1 MKLEARFKLI
11 KGDFTLN
18 SNLATAISGVTGLF
32 GPSGSGKT
40 TFLRCLAGLERA
52 TQGYLRFGDDIWQ
65 DEAKNIFLPP
75 HQRPVGVVFQEN
87 RLFKHLTV
95 KDNLLFGRKRSK
107 NQKSSISWDGVVQIL
122 ELEPLLNRHPQGLSG
137 GEQQRVAI
145 GRAIL
150 SNPELLIMD
159 EPLASMDQTGSR
171 RILGFIS
178 SLQNQLQLP
187 ILHVSHDMGEILQL
201 ADYLAVMESGEIIA
215 TGPISDM
222 MTSLELPLAHR
233 SDASTVLTARVV
245 AHDPSYHLNHL
256 EFGEPAQRLFIANNN
271 LAIGDKVRVRIFAR
285 DVSLALDHPSNTSIL
300 NLFPAQVVEVAQENP
315 AQYVVKLMVGNSP
328 ILARITKKSL
338 QSLSI
343 KKGLSLIAQVKSIAL
358 ER

>member
-1 MKLEARFKLI
+1 MKLEARFNLT
-11 KGDFTLN
+11 KGDFTLT
-18 SNLATAISGVTGLF
+18 SQLSTAISGVTGLF

-52 TQGYLRFGDDIWQ
+52 DTGYVHFGDDIWQ
-65 DEAKNIFLPP
+65 DDSRGIFLAP

-95 KDNLLFGRKRSK
+95 KENLLFGRKRSK
-107 NQKSSISWDGVVQIL
+107 TKKASISWDGVVQIL
-122 ELEPLLNRHPQGLSG
+122 ELSPLLSRHPQGLSG

-150 SNPELLIMD
+150 TNPELLIMD
-159 EPLASMDQTGSR
+159 EPLASMDQAGSR
-171 RILGFIS
+171 RILGYIR

-201 ADYLAVMESGEIIA
+201 ADYLAVMERGEIIA
-215 TGPISDM
+215 TGPISDII
-222 MTSLELPLAHR
+222 TSLDLPLAHR
-233 SDASTVLTARVV
+233 TDASTVLTAKVV
-245 AHDPSYHLNHL
+245 SHDLAYHLNSL
-256 EFGEPAQRLFIANNN
+256 EFGDPAQTLFIANNN
-271 LAIGDKVRVRIFAR
+271 LTIGEKVRVRIFAR

-300 NLFPAQVVEVAQENP
+300 NLFPAQVAQIARENP
-315 AQYVVKLMVGNSP
+315 AQYMVKLMVGNNP
-328 ILARITKKSL
+328 VLARITKKSL
-338 QSLSI
+338 ETLSI